1 METVRVVTGVERRRR
16 FTPLEKQAFVEEGLQ
31 PGSSLSAVARKHGI
45 APSLLFNWRRRM
57 KEGQLTAIQA
67 DDDVVPASELRRA
80 QAEIRQL
87 QRILG
92 KQAMHLEILKEAV
105 TLGREKNSSRVL
117 PCPGSR
123 ISSEACR

>member
-1 METVRVVTGVERRRR
+1 METIRVVTGVERRRR
-16 FTPLEKQAFVEEGLQ
+16 YTPLEKQAFVEEGLQ

-92 KQAMHLEILKEAV
+92 KQAMHLEVLKEAV
-105 TLGREKNSSRVL
+105 TLGREKKLISRSPL
-117 PCPGSR
+117 SG
-123 ISSEACR
+123 IEDFE

>member
-1 METVRVVTGVERRRR
+1 
-16 FTPLEKQAFVEEGLQ
+16 
-31 PGSSLSAVARKHGI
+31 
-45 APSLLFNWRRRM
+45 M
-57 KEGQLTAIQA
+57 KEGQLTAIGA

-105 TLGREKNSSRVL
+105 TLGTNERPRPRLS
-117 PCPGSR
+117 
-123 ISSEACR
+123 

>member
-45 APSLLFNWRRRM
+45 APSLIFNWRRRM

-67 DDDVVPASELRRA
+67 DDDVVPASDLRGA

-105 TLGREKNSSRVL
+105 TLGREKKLISRSPL
-117 PCPGSR
+117 SG
-123 ISSEACR
+123 IEDFE

>member
-1 METVRVVTGVERRRR
+1 METIKVVTGVERRRR

-31 PGSSLSAVARKHGI
+31 PGGSLSAVARKHGI

-92 KQAMHLEILKEAV
+92 KQAMHLEI
-105 TLGREKNSSRVL
+105 
-117 PCPGSR
+117 
-123 ISSEACR
+123 

>member
-45 APSLLFNWRRRM
+45 APSLIFNWRRRM

-67 DDDVVPASELRRA
+67 DDDVVPASDLRRA

-105 TLGREKNSSRVL
+105 TLGREKKLISRSPL
-117 PCPGSR
+117 SG
-123 ISSEACR
+123 IEDFE

>member
-1 METVRVVTGVERRRR
+1 METVKVMTGVERRRR

-31 PGSSLSAVARKHGI
+31 PGNSLSAVARKHGI
-45 APSLLFNWRRRM
+45 APSLMFNWRRRM
-57 KEGQLTAIQA
+57 KEGQLTAIGA

-105 TLGREKNSSRVL
+105 TLGREKKLISRSPL
-117 PCPGSR
+117 SG
-123 ISSEACR
+123 IEDFE